1 MGKQW
6 HGGKSHKSSSNNDL
20 TSCRGLSIVIATC
33 DAARERETSKEL
45 VNLFNQTIEDLKE
58 ASAGDDNNNDDNN
71 NNQTSS
77 IQDMLQQEL
86 NEIRG
91 RTNKNVQNV
100 MSINTGVK
108 GIVCIKFLNAQY
120 TSYNIIKY
128 IFDKIK
134 NTKES
139 LSRYAIRVVPL
150 EHVFFPNIEELNT
163 HILKLFPGH
172 IPVPVPPIPPVTPL
186 SSIPDTETEVA
197 NETDK
202 ITTTTH
208 DDDNIEIKDESSVLG
223 KREYSNTPSEE
234 SPIST
239 VEPVTKASRI
249 ETTSSTTSAPS
260 SSSASH
266 KVSETTHS
274 VDTSTTQPSSSTIPA
289 ADPNYASYSY
299 TIVFKA
305 RNHNTLTRP
314 DVIAA
319 LDPLVPPGSK
329 YCVTT
334 RCQVCVRALYS

>member
-45 VNLFNQTIEDLKE
+45 VNLFSQTIEDLKE
-58 ASAGDDNNNDDNN
+58 ASAGDDNNIDDNN

-108 GIVCIKFLNAQY
+108 GIVCIKFLNTQY

-134 NTKES
+134 DTKES

-163 HILKLFPGH
+163 HILKLFPDH
-172 IPVPVPPIPPVTPL
+172 IPLPIPPVAPL
-186 SSIPDTETEVA
+186 SSIRDSEAETEIISE
-197 NETDK
+197 NDK
-202 ITTTTH
+202 IITTN
-208 DDDNIEIKDESSVLG
+208 DEVKDESSVLG
-223 KREYSNTPSEE
+223 KRDHSSIPSEE
-234 SPIST
+234 SITSILQ
-239 VEPVTKASRI
+239 PVTKASRI
-249 ETTSSTTSAPS
+249 ETTSSTTAAPS

-274 VDTSTTQPSSSTIPA
+274 VDTSTTHPSSSTTPA

-299 TIVFKA
+299 TIIFKA

-334 RCQVCVRALYS
+334 KCQVCVRALYS